1 MLATNKHSRAE
12 MQRGV
17 GGVVFVSLKTVVY
30 YPIIAY
36 VTSVIHDKYK
46 IVKRQGVISLFLL
59 HLKQLER

>member
-1 MLATNKHSRAE
+1 MLATNKHSRVE

-17 GGVVFVSLKTVVY
+17 GVVFVSLKTVVY

>member
-1 MLATNKHSRAE
+1 MLTTNKHSRAE

-17 GGVVFVSLKTVVY
+17 GVVFVSLKTVVY